1 MGRERPP
8 ASIVSPD
15 MLQKLSI
22 VPRLAAQ
29 HGKGFTLIDGSEI
42 KYFAIADL
50 PRFPAHFDQAISTY
64 DSKQEVLLVN
74 DRNLSKCSWM
84 LVKLERQS
92 RWVWE
97 NSITERSTRTIK
109 V

>member
-1 MGRERPP
+1 MPRDGYPTT
-8 ASIVSPD
+8 IVSPD

-22 VPRLAAQ
+22 VPRLAAA

-50 PRFPAHFDQAISTY
+50 TELPSRFDVAMSYDPR
-64 DSKQEVLLVN
+64 QEVLLIN

-84 LVKLERQS
+84 LVKLEQQS

-97 NSITERSTRTIK
+97 NSITERSRKTIK